1 MKRVLLSLFA
11 ALLFGS
17 AAMAIEPPDEGM
29 WLPMFVERLNYV
41 DMQEKGLQLT
51 AEEIYSINNSSLKD
65 AIVGLSGG
73 GVGGF
78 FCTGEIVSD
87 QGLLFTN
94 HHCGYAKIQSHS
106 TIEHDYLKDGF
117 WAMSLEEELPNEGMA
132 ASFLVRMEDVTDSI
146 IPFLS
151 DTLSEAERGS
161 QVRKIRTRLAK
172 KAEEDG
178 KYAARVSS
186 FFGGNEYYLFVYT
199 VYKDVRL
206 VGAPPSSI
214 GKYGGDTD
222 NWMWPRHTGDF
233 SIFRVYT
240 GPEGES
246 ASFAEENIPL
256 KPDHHLPVSLDG
268 YDEGDFAMIW
278 GYPGGTERYLTSYG
292 IQYKLDAF
300 LPVLVEIFEA
310 QITSWKTHMDVD
322 QAVRIQYAS
331 KYAGLANAWKLFLG
345 QIRGLKRLKVYEKK
359 QKIEEAFQAWAD
371 ADPDRKEKYGE
382 VLNNLEE
389 SYATLTTEF
398 PNLAYTALAANS
410 PEILGYAAQYGQ
422 LLELLESKANDI
434 IIDETIDG
442 MKAGM
447 ADHFKDYYAA
457 ADKDA
462 FEALM
467 EVYHKNVPTDM
478 QPEYFLELVE
488 DMDGNFEALADY
500 VFNTSIFESEDQ
512 INAFLEKPKAKTLA
526 RDPALKLSTEFS
538 NMMGQVMGQYREAN
552 ATIGEYDRLFI
563 AGLREMNPDK
573 VYCPDA
579 NSTMRMTYGSVEDYM
594 AADAVYYDYYTTLAG
609 VMEKEDP
616 SNAEFIVE
624 EDLKVLFEN
633 KDFGRYGEMVDGKE
647 KMIVCFLT
655 TNDITGGNSGSPV
668 INGKGELIGIA
679 FDGNWEAMSGDI
691 AFEPDLQRT
700 INVDIRYV
708 LFIIDKMAGAQN
720 LIDELTIVDT
730 PKPKVVKTVN
740 AETKKVSMKSVE

>member
-389 SYATLTTEF
+389 GYATLTTEF